1 MFFNLAAAGML
12 HKCIVDVFAY
22 LAQSQKPR
30 QYRLIRVKWP
40 VNQWLGLL
48 ICEHRMKTKL
58 VVIAI
63 VLALGVFA
71 VNSHL
76 EKKSKREAQKAEAL
90 RIQQET
96 KTTIE
101 QVSSR
106 HNAVSDWEKQLSRG
120 ESYRLSRILTIE
132 LEQLWRG
139 EQPIL
144 FIGSIRDIS
153 SAGADA
159 YQILVEKSLFNTN
172 HIFSTELRLF
182 LNAPKATIDSFIQKY
197 PTLIAEDSFNN
208 GIAVVAKI
216 HTISTSDEHDNDG
229 ERVEV
234 KTGLGDLLDLVYVG
248 DVLF

>member
-1 MFFNLAAAGML
+1 
-12 HKCIVDVFAY
+12 
-22 LAQSQKPR
+22 
-30 QYRLIRVKWP
+30 
-40 VNQWLGLL
+40 
-48 ICEHRMKTKL
+48 MKTKL
-58 VVIAI
+58 VGIALVGIAI

-96 KTTIE
+96 KTAIE

-106 HNAVSDWEKQLSRG
+106 HNAVSDWEKRLSRG
-120 ESYRLSRILTIE
+120 ESFRLSRILTIE

-144 FIGSIRDIS
+144 FIGSIRDVS

-159 YQILVEKSLFNTN
+159 YQILVEKSLFNTYYM
-172 HIFSTELRLF
+172 FSTELRLF
-182 LNAPKATIDSFIQKY
+182 LNAPKTTIDSFLQKY
-197 PTLIAEDSFNN
+197 PMLLTSDGFNN
-208 GIAVVAKI
+208 GIAVIAKV
-216 HTISTSDEHDNDG
+216 HTIRTSDERDKDG
-229 ERVEV
+229 ELVEV
-234 KTGLGDLLDLVYVG
+234 KTGHGNLLDLVYVG